1 MSSKSYVV
9 NSGQLFFHQTLRK
22 RIEART
28 SHQFEHTVY
37 KQLRTKGQCRLFIC
51 FVYVGSL
58 ATLFFLTQESIL
70 LSLENL
76 PEGCVAGPTFT
87 ASELQRCLLCD
98 QIQKTFTK
106 LSQYLYVVGAGLAQL
121 VHLELESPAYSSQ
134 LPANLRETRAD
145 PPGHTVQESL

>member
-37 KQLRTKGQCRLFIC
+37 KQLRTKGQCRLFVC

-76 PEGCVAGPTFT
+76 PEGSRKISVRIGLKIREPLRKKT
-87 ASELQRCLLCD
+87 SEL
-98 QIQKTFTK
+98 
-106 LSQYLYVVGAGLAQL
+106 
-121 VHLELESPAYSSQ
+121 
-134 LPANLRETRAD
+134 
-145 PPGHTVQESL
+145 